1 MKEDLVEGGKM
12 YILILLDVISQVS
25 NMMMMML

>member
-12 YILILLDVISQVS
+12 YIFILLDVISQVS
-25 NMMMMML
+25 NMMML